1 MYLKENLEQ
10 TTVMSSFD
18 KGLFINDV
26 ITFGGYRDHPPS
38 PLSSCHLS
46 ASPPPFVSV
55 NGEKNRSATKQ
66 RTPAQWANLG
76 GEAR

>member
-26 ITFGGYRDHPPS
+26 ITFGGYLEPPS
-38 PLSSCHLS
+38 PLSSCHL
-46 ASPPPFVSV
+46 AAAPPFIRV
-55 NGEKNRSATKQ
+55 NGKKN
-66 RTPAQWANLG
+66 
-76 GEAR
+76 